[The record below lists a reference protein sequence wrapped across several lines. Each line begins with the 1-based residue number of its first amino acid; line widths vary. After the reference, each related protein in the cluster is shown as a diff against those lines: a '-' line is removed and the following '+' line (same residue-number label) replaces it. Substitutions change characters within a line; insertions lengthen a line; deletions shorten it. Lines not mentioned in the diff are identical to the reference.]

1 MRMLYKYAQIEFIIS
16 QILKTFGAIT
26 GPNENQATAKCLIR
40 IRSCNP
46 NLLQKSRI
54 GNFMINFSE
63 NRATLVS
70 G

>member
-54 GNFMINFSE
+54 GNFMIIFSE
-63 NRATLVS
+63 NRAKLVS